1 MIHAAATTDPWIL
14 RLLLPASRGD
24 GLLRDT
30 VWNAIVNAVA
40 AALTFFLL
48 LLASRLAG
56 AYWCGVAALGLAI
69 SQQLFTLGNFTMGN
83 YQASDVAERRTFGDY
98 VAAKSV
104 TVSAMLLAGAAWLA
118 FGGFARDKA
127 LCLLALLAYQASDAF
142 SNAFF
147 SRYQQKGRLDTACR
161 IRFAKIMAFAIV
173 YAVALAATRSVPAS
187 LAAAAAAHGA
197 LFFAMDVPLLRHFGP
212 LRLRIPGRAAFS
224 ILAACFPLAFNSILL
239 MYVNNGPRFA
249 VDAALGEVAL
259 ADYSAL
265 FMVAFTVAVCA
276 DFLMNPQV
284 VRLAKAVRAGD
295 RAAAVRTLLHPLAAI
310 ALLGAAGLAVAAT
323 FGAPLLGWLY
333 GLDLAPHRDT
343 LCVAV
348 AGGVLVALYQLG
360 QTVLVVLRKQA
371 WGLPGMVIAAAAARL
386 AARPLIARFGLRGAA
401 LSYVLAVAVLA
412 TASDT
417 FAVLFLR
424 RTAWQSTQPGNQP

>member
-1 MIHAAATTDPWIL
+1 VIPAAATTDPWIL

-69 SQQLFTLGNFTMGN
+69 SQQLFTLGNFTTGG
-83 YQASDVAERRTFGDY
+83 YQASDVAEERSFGDY
-98 VAAKSV
+98 VAAKAVSV
-104 TVSAMLLAGAAWLA
+104 GAMILAGAVWAARDGL
-118 FGGFARDKA
+118 GRDKA

-173 YAVALAATRSVPAS
+173 YAAALAATRNVVLSLSAAS
-187 LAAAAAAHGA
+187 ATHIA
-197 LFFAMDVPLLRHFGP
+197 LFFAMDVPLLRRFGP
-212 LRLRIPGRAAFS
+212 LRLRLPGRAAFS
-224 ILAACFPLAFNSILL
+224 ILAACFPLAFNSFLL
-239 MYVNNGPRFA
+239 MYVNNSPRFA
-249 VDAALGEVAL
+249 VDDALGEEAL

-284 VRLAKAVRAGD
+284 VRLAEAVRAGD

-343 LCVAV
+343 LCVALV
-348 AGGVLVALYQLG
+348 GGVLVALYQLG

-371 WGLPGMVIAAAAARL
+371 WGLPGMVLAAAAARL

-401 LSYVLAVAVLA
+401 LSYTVAVVILA
-412 TASDT
+412 LASGS
-417 FAVLFLR
+417 FALYFFR
-424 RTAWQSTQPGNQP
+424 RMPAMEGRTA